1 MLVKLMKGVAVA
13 ALLPAVWWGTP
24 VGSYA
29 RLGWGWL
36 GEAASDAVP
45 LEVELQ
51 RAQQM
56 IDDLEP
62 EIQKHAKSIA
72 RDKIELARLQKQAD
86 TTAADLDKAK
96 SDVTRLAD
104 DLKRGEGQYA
114 YGGKTYTAAEVKE
127 DLSGRFQRLK
137 GRSAT
142 HEKLGQMVAAR
153 ESSLRSA
160 SDRLQGMLE
169 AKNQLE
175 VEIENL
181 QARVASL
188 RVAQTASE
196 SKLDDSHLA
205 KTRSLLDDLASRVEV
220 EEEVAAAPLATTGS
234 IDLDATADDNLFEE
248 LAEFLGSDA
257 SAAAEVSTT
266 AESASGDE
274 PLAAMILE

>member
-1 MLVKLMKGVAVA
+1 
-13 ALLPAVWWGTP
+13 
-24 VGSYA
+24 
-29 RLGWGWL
+29 
-36 GEAASDAVP
+36 
-45 LEVELQ
+45 
-51 RAQQM
+51 
-56 IDDLEP
+56 
-62 EIQKHAKSIA
+62 
-72 RDKIELARLQKQAD
+72 
-86 TTAADLDKAK
+86 
-96 SDVTRLAD
+96 
-104 DLKRGEGQYA
+104 
-114 YGGKTYTAAEVKE
+114 
-127 DLSGRFQRLK
+127 
-137 GRSAT
+137 
-142 HEKLGQMVAAR
+142 
-153 ESSLRSA
+153 
-160 SDRLQGMLE
+160 MLE

-188 RVAQTASE
+188 RVAQTASD